1 MKEGIR
7 KNLLNKRLEHKN
19 IKEDSEKI
27 VKKLLSLPE
36 IQNAQTILLYY
47 PHKNEV
53 NVLPLFE
60 ILSFKGK
67 RVLFPKTVNEEIHPV
82 AVNSLKDLKKGNFG
96 ILEPEGKKT
105 EKEHIDIVI
114 VPAVAFNKKGYRI
127 GYGKGFYDRFLKDFK
142 GLKVGV
148 AYDFQIVDDLP
159 VNEHDV
165 PVDIIVTPTNLIKV
179 NKEDDKND

>member
-7 KNLLNKRLEHKN
+7 KDLLNKRLKYKN
-19 IKEDSEKI
+19 AQEDSEKI
-27 VKKLLSLPE
+27 IKELLSLPE
-36 IQNAQTILLYY
+36 IQNAHTVLIYY

-67 RVLFPKTVNEEIHPV
+67 KVLFPKTVNEELHPIHV
-82 AVNSLKDLKKGNFG
+82 SSLENLKKGNFG
-96 ILEPEGKKT
+96 ILEPEG
-105 EKEHIDIVI
+105 EKAEKDYIDIVI
-114 VPAVAFNKKGYRI
+114 VPAVAFDKKGYRI

-148 AYDFQIVDDLP
+148 AYDFQVVDQVP
-159 VNEHDV
+159 HHEHDI
-165 PVDIIVTPTNLIKV
+165 PVDIIVTPTRLIKV
-179 NKEDDKND
+179 NKEENEND